1 MPKENTTYKR
11 KYYLHRKIYAIGAVL
26 QLTQCERTILI
37 YPDQYDV
44 ARQNK
49 YVQEL
54 QSKYS
59 YGVQLLNPMTL

>member
-11 KYYLHRKIYAIGAVL
+11 KYYLHRKVASIGAVL

-37 YPDQYDV
+37 SPDQYNV
-44 ARQNK
+44 ARENK

-59 YGVQLLNPMTL
+59 YGVQLLNPMAL